1 MWRQNPSSSNHRSV
15 ELEAVAAPLVT
26 LHVAAYT
33 ESLAATGMRALE
45 RLLSGVGVAVDPET
59 AGSAEGLVAS
69 RADISILALWESGST
84 SWVKV
89 VVMLPWVGA

>member
-1 MWRQNPSSSNHRSV
+1 M
-15 ELEAVAAPLVT
+15 AASLVT

-33 ESLAATGMRALE
+33 ESLTATGMWALE
-45 RLLSGVGVAVDPET
+45 RLLSSVRVAVDPET

-69 RADISILALWESGST
+69 RADISILALRESGST